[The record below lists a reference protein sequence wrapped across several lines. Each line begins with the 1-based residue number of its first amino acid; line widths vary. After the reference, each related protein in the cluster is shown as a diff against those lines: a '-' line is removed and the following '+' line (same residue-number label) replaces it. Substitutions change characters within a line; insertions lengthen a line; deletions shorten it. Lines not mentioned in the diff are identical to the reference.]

1 MTSYLGIIL
10 IIIVITILCVLCF
23 SSPSSSPS
31 PSFQYD
37 DTRGALAAAAA
48 TLPTAIF
55 KPIAQ
60 IQADLAPFR
69 EKILFDCKNRPV
81 PPVIKDLV
89 LGDRYKR
96 TATGTLTTI
105 VDEETA
111 AKDAVVKK
119 SLTDMNDVIAD
130 LGRDMAILS
139 NPADIKKVQDCMLN
153 ALYTWASA
161 GALTGTVNDQGKVER
176 TGFEIIMALGFLK
189 INQVYPATD
198 NKMVTIKKWLQTME
212 NSDWLHFKDRH
223 TNLKSWAVLAHFLV
237 AIVIQNEAM
246 YTESIN
252 AFVEQVNYI
261 KNDGTVATELERA
274 GRASLYHIYYA
285 IPLVVMQYILKFINN
300 PLYNQPKLHNLV
312 NLIVNIVKDNQ
323 FLVKQKFV
331 KEQQLEMPPNDLQF
345 FGLYDDMFKNEFIKP
360 DTIRDT
366 YATLA
371 AKYNKYDRK
380 AAFNLGNVSAL
391 FGL

>member
-1 MTSYLGIIL
+1 MYLAIVMIIC
-10 IIIVITILCVLCF
+10 ITILGVLCF
-23 SSPSSSPS
+23 SGQAPSTPL
-31 PSFQYD
+31 SFQYD
-37 DTRGALAAAAA
+37 DVRGALAAAAA
-48 TLPTAIF
+48 ALPTAIF

-60 IQADLAPFR
+60 IQAALAPFR
-69 EKILFDCKNRPV
+69 EKIVFDCKNRPV
-81 PPVIKDLV
+81 PPPIKDLF
-89 LGDRYKR
+89 LGDRYR
-96 TATGTLTTI
+96 RGDTGLVTTV
-105 VDEETA
+105 VDEEA
-111 AKDAVVKK
+111 EAKNASVKK
-119 SLTDMNDVIAD
+119 PLTDMNDVIAD

-153 ALYTWASA
+153 ALYTWAAA
-161 GALTGTVNDQGKVER
+161 GALTGVINDQGNVER
-176 TGFEIIMALGFLK
+176 SGFEIIMALGFLK

-198 NKMVTIKKWLQTME
+198 AKIIAIKKWLQTIE
-212 NSDWLHFKDRH
+212 NSDWTHFVGRH

-237 AIVIQNEAM
+237 AIAIQNEAM

-261 KNDGTVATELERA
+261 QNNGTIATELERA

-285 IPLVVMQYILKFINN
+285 IPLIVMQYVLKFINN
-300 PLYNQPKLHNLV
+300 PVYNQPKLHNLV

-323 FLVKQKFV
+323 YLVKQKFV
-331 KEQQLEMPPNDLQF
+331 KDVQLEMPPNDLQF
-345 FGLYDDMFKNEFIKP
+345 FGLYDDMFKNAFIKP
-360 DTIRDT
+360 EIKDT

-371 AKYNKYDRK
+371 TEYNKYSRK